1 MKTRVTELFGI
12 EQPVIQGAMAWVANA
27 SLAAGVSAAGGL
39 GIVAAGAAPVEW
51 VEEQIDIVRS
61 KTDKPFGVN
70 VMLMN
75 PNSAEI
81 AQLLA
86 DKRVPVITTGAGDPG
101 KFMDMWKAA
110 GCKVAPVVA
119 SATLAKR
126 MERAGADAII
136 AEGMEAGGHIG
147 QITSMVLI
155 PAVRAAV
162 DVPLIAAGGV
172 ADGRGM
178 AAAMMLGAEGVQMGT
193 RFLTIEECTIADAYK
208 EKVLAA
214 KDSDTLVTGQNSGH
228 PVRQLKNRFART
240 AKHMEGDAS
249 VTAEEL
255 EQFMAGSLR
264 KAVVDGDV
272 VNGSMMSGISA
283 CLVHERGHAA
293 DVINEVVSE
302 AEELLGLGADSL
314 IELNARC
321 GRVAAAHA
329 E

>member
-1 MKTRVTELFGI
+1 MLLSQTLAIFVVSIIGYLYNSLSSGLLNRPLVTGALVGI
-12 EQPVIQGAMAWVANA
+12 A
-27 SLAAGVSAAGGL
+27 L
-39 GIVAAGAAPVEW
+39 GDIPTGCMAGAALELVYLGS
-51 VEEQIDIVRS
+51 QAIGAS
-61 KTDKPFGVN
+61 
-70 VMLMN
+70 N
-75 PNSAEI
+75 PPDMISGTIIGTAY
-81 AQLLA
+81 
-86 DKRVPVITTGAGDPG
+86 VITTGAGDPG
-101 KFMDMWKAA
+101 KYMAAWKEA

-119 SATLAKR
+119 SATLARR

-147 QITSMVLI
+147 QITTMTLI

-162 DVPLIAAGGV
+162 SVPLIAAGGV

-240 AKHMEGDAS
+240 AKHMESDAS
-249 VTAEEL
+249 VTSEEL

-283 CLVHERGHAA
+283 CLVHERGTAA
-293 DVINEVVSE
+293 DVIAEVIGE
-302 AEELLGLGADSL
+302 AEELLGLGAEKL
-314 IELNARC
+314 IEMNARA
-321 GRVAAAHA
+321 GRVSAAHA

>member
-172 ADGRGM
+172 ADG
-178 AAAMMLGAEGVQMGT
+178 AAW
-193 RFLTIEECTIADAYK
+193 
-208 EKVLAA
+208 
-214 KDSDTLVTGQNSGH
+214 
-228 PVRQLKNRFART
+228 PPP
-240 AKHMEGDAS
+240 
-249 VTAEEL
+249 
-255 EQFMAGSLR
+255 
-264 KAVVDGDV
+264 
-272 VNGSMMSGISA
+272 
-283 CLVHERGHAA
+283 
-293 DVINEVVSE
+293 
-302 AEELLGLGADSL
+302 
-314 IELNARC
+314 
-321 GRVAAAHA
+321 
-329 E
+329 